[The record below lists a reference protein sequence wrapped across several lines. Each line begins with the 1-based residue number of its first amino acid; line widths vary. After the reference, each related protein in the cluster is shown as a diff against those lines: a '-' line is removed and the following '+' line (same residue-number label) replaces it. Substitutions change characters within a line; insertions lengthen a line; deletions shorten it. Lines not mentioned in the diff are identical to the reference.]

1 MSVQKGKT
9 DVVFSGEM
17 LETWQGVWQE
27 WYWGDLEGNSF
38 VSCGVFGWKCMML
51 WGTRTVSKSKYFFD
65 KYYISG
71 LYEAETA

>member
-38 VSCGVFGWKCMML
+38 VSCGVFGWKCMTL
-51 WGTRTVSKSKYFFD
+51 
-65 KYYISG
+65 
-71 LYEAETA
+71 

>member
-27 WYWGDLEGNSF
+27 CIGGI
-38 VSCGVFGWKCMML
+38 WKAIPL
-51 WGTRTVSKSKYFFD
+51 SHVVYLD
-65 KYYISG
+65 
-71 LYEAETA
+71 ENA